1 MHQMKPDIEALA
13 QSILTLKKKV
23 NEAEGKNIDV
33 YGYQTKHFDICPG
46 ATKLFSDIKAGE
58 YTDGVPS
65 SNEEGKLIKLAKLH
79 DALFGIE
86 KVALRGVEKEKGK
99 ELFSKTLDI
108 ASDIYELGIEI
119 GLDSNH
125 RGEDLDYIQKHVE
138 LINDKTRNDKDEEI
152 AV

>member
-1 MHQMKPDIEALA
+1 MFA
-13 QSILTLKKKV
+13 
-23 NEAEGKNIDV
+23 
-33 YGYQTKHFDICPG
+33 
-46 ATKLFSDIKAGE
+46 
-58 YTDGVPS
+58 
-65 SNEEGKLIKLAKLH
+65 
-79 DALFGIE
+79 IE
-86 KVALRGVEKEKGK
+86 KIVLKGVEKEKGK